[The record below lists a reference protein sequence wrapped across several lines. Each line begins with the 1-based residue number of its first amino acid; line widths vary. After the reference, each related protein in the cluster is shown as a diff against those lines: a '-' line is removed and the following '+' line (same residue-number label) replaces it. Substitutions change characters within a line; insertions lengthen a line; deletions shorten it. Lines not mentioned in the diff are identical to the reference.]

1 VQKSLCFCQFEIPKI
16 PICFAIWCGGGV
28 KLVFGKS
35 YGKATRDLAG
45 HPAEPS
51 TSKHYLDYAENRPL
65 IVNEFELKHPL
76 HYNHFKL
83 TDPGEGSLGPLPE
96 GARPRSPSEDMFPL
110 AQN

>member
-1 VQKSLCFCQFEIPKI
+1 MLSFSDFTTNNSNC
-16 PICFAIWCGGGV
+16 AIFFGNLVWGV

-35 YGKATRDLAG
+35 YGKATRDLSA

-51 TSKHYLDYAENRPL
+51 TSKHYLGYAENRPL

-76 HYNHFKL
+76 QYNHFKL